1 MFKFISK
8 SQVAINVVLPGGTN
22 VHVSFLEMTGGG
34 GVYYTDNANMANA
47 LRQHHKY
54 GKLFKEVEV
63 VEKPVAKKKAPAAKQ
78 AEDGTTQDQAEN
90 GIKEMEFKNVE
101 DAKDYLAE
109 RFGISRSKMKTRGA
123 IEQVAKAE
131 GIKVN
136 WIA

>member
-1 MFKFISK
+1 MFKFTSK

-34 GVYYTDNANMANA
+34 GVYYTNNADLANA
-47 LRQHHKY
+47 LRQHHKF
-54 GKLFKEVEV
+54 GKLFKEVAVE
-63 VEKPVAKKKAPAAKQ
+63 EKPVTKKKAPAAKP
-78 AEDGTTQDQAEN
+78 AEDGTTQDQTGS

-109 RFGISRSKMKTRGA
+109 RYGFSRSKMKTRGA
-123 IEQVAKAE
+123 IEEIAKTE

-136 WIA
+136 WI

>member
-1 MFKFISK
+1 MFKFTSK

-34 GVYYTDNANMANA
+34 GVYYTNNEILANA
-47 LRQHHKY
+47 LRQHHKF

-63 VEKPVAKKKAPAAKQ
+63 VEKPVTKKKAPAAKP
-78 AEDGTTQDQAEN
+78 AEDGTTQTSEGN
-90 GIKEMEFKNVE
+90 GIKEMEFNNVE

-109 RFGISRSKMKTRGA
+109 KYGFSRSKMRTRGA
-123 IEQVAKAE
+123 IEEIAKAE

-136 WIA
+136 WI